1 MQLRLGVCGAGTP
14 TMAREDGCGWVDWRH
29 DHCPLAFPMTT
40 APTTPLLFPHVDPR
54 RQAMHLFFQGY
65 PLRAISELL
74 QVPEGTVSTWKK
86 RDGWDDIKPIDR
98 VDFAIESRM
107 VQLVMK
113 ETKTGGDFKEID
125 LLGRQLERIA
135 RVNKYSHGGNEAD
148 LNPKVAN
155 RNKGARKAPDRNV
168 VEPEQQARLIEQFE
182 STMFGYQRT
191 WFEAGK
197 HHRIRNLLKSR
208 QIGATYFFA
217 FEAFID
223 ALVTGRNQIFMSAS
237 KAQAHMF
244 KQYIIQFAKGEG
256 VELKGDP
263 MVLPNGAHLYF
274 LGTNTR
280 TAQGYHG
287 NIYMDEYFWIHGFMD
302 FRKVASGM
310 AMHKK
315 WRQTYISTPSSLSH
329 PAYKFW
335 SGAHFNRGKAKADRI
350 EVDLSHANLADGRLC
365 GDRHWR
371 QIVTVEDAVRGG
383 CDLFDLD
390 ELRGEYSEDEYRN
403 LLMCEFMDDTLSLFP
418 LLTLQR
424 CMVDSWE
431 LWDDYK
437 PFAARPFGYRAV
449 WIGYDPAKGAAGS
462 DSAGCAVLAPPLAPG
477 GKFRILERHRWSG
490 MDFDAQAR
498 AIRAMCD
505 RYHVTYIGIDTTGI
519 GEGVYQ
525 LVKQFFP
532 AVTAIQYNPNVK
544 MRMVMKAQDVMNKGR
559 LEFDSG
565 MTDLA
570 QAFMSIRRTVTQS
583 GKLPTFEASRSE
595 ETSHADI
602 AWATMQALL
611 HEPLEGTTSTNSSFL
626 EIYQ

>member
-1 MQLRLGVCGAGTP
+1 
-14 TMAREDGCGWVDWRH
+14 
-29 DHCPLAFPMTT
+29 MT
-40 APTTPLLFPHVDPR
+40 APLLFPHIEPR
-54 RQAMHLFFQGY
+54 RQAMHLYFQGY
-65 PLRAISELL
+65 KIRAIAELL
-74 QVPEGTVSTWKK
+74 ATPEGTVGTWKS

-98 VDFAIESRM
+98 VDFAIEARM
-107 VQLVMK
+107 CQLIAK
-113 ETKTGGDFKEID
+113 EVKTGGDFKEID

-135 RVNKYSHGGNEAD
+135 RVNKYRKDGNEAD

-155 RNKGARKAPDRNV
+155 RNRGPKKAPERNV
-168 VEPEQQARLIEQFE
+168 VEPDQQERLLERFE

-191 WFEAGK
+191 WYEAGK
-197 HHRIRNLLKSR
+197 QHRIRDLLKSR

-223 ALVTGRNQIFMSAS
+223 ALVTGRNQIFLSAS
-237 KAQAHMF
+237 KAQAHVF
-244 KQYIIQFAKGEG
+244 KQYIIQFAKDEG

-274 LGTNTR
+274 LGTNAR
-280 TAQGYHG
+280 TAQSYHG
-287 NIYMDEYFWIHGFMD
+287 NIYMDEYFWIHGFLE

-329 PAYKFW
+329 PAYSFW
-335 SGAHFNRGKAKADRI
+335 SGANFNRGKPKADRVEI
-350 EVDLSHANLADGRLC
+350 DLSHANLSGGKLCADGQ
-365 GDRHWR
+365 WR
-371 QIVTVEDAVRGG
+371 QIVTVEDAVLGG

-390 ELRGEYSEDEYRN
+390 TLRGEYSEEEYLN
-403 LLMCEFMDDTLSLFP
+403 LLMCEFMDDTSSVFP
-418 LLTLQR
+418 LATLQR

-437 PFAARPFGYRAV
+437 PFALRPLGNRSV
-449 WIGYDPAKGAAGS
+449 WIGYDPAKGGQG
-462 DSAGCAVLAPPLAPG
+462 DSAGCAVLVPPAVPG
-477 GKFRILERHRWSG
+477 GKFRVLERHRWSG

-498 AIRAMCD
+498 AIKAMCE
-505 RYHVTYIGIDTTGI
+505 RYNVGYIGIDTTGI

-525 LVKQFFP
+525 LVKQFYP
-532 AVTAIQYNPNVK
+532 AVTAIQYNPSVK
-544 MRMVMKAQDVMNKGR
+544 IQMVMKAQDVMNKGR

-570 QAFMSIRRTVTQS
+570 QAFMSIRRAVTAG
-583 GKLPTFEASRSE
+583 GKLPTFEASRSD

-611 HEPLEGTTSTNSSFL
+611 HEPLAGATGANTSMM
-626 EIYQ
+626 EIFS

>member
-1 MQLRLGVCGAGTP
+1 
-14 TMAREDGCGWVDWRH
+14 
-29 DHCPLAFPMTT
+29 MTT
-40 APTTPLLFPHVDPR
+40 APLVFPHIEPR

-65 PLRAISELL
+65 PLRAIAELL
-74 QVPEGTVSTWKK
+74 QTPEGTVSTWKK

-98 VDFAIESRM
+98 VDFAIEARM
-107 VQLVMK
+107 CQLIAK
-113 ETKTGGDFKEID
+113 EVKSGGDFKEID

-135 RVNKYSHGGNEAD
+135 RVNKYSNGGNETD

-155 RNKGARKAPDRNV
+155 RNKGPKKAPERNV
-168 VEPEQQARLIEQFE
+168 VEPEQQDRLLERFE

-191 WFEAGK
+191 WYEAGK
-197 HHRIRNLLKSR
+197 HHRIRDLLKSR

-223 ALVTGRNQIFMSAS
+223 ALVTGRNQIFLSAS
-237 KAQAHMF
+237 KAQAHVF
-244 KQYIIQFAKGEG
+244 KQYIIQFAKDEG

-274 LGTNTR
+274 LGTNAR
-280 TAQGYHG
+280 TAQSYHG
-287 NIYMDEYFWIHGFMD
+287 NIYMDEYFWIHGFLE

-329 PAYKFW
+329 PAYAFW
-335 SGAHFNRGKAKADRI
+335 SGANFNRGKPKAERVEI
-350 EVDLSHANLADGRLC
+350 DLSHTNLADGKLC
-365 GDRHWR
+365 ADGQWR

-383 CDLFDLD
+383 CDLFDLAQ
-390 ELRGEYSEDEYRN
+390 LRGEYSEEEYRN
-403 LLMCEFMDDTLSLFP
+403 LLMCEFMDDTSSVFP
-418 LLTLQR
+418 LATLQR

-437 PFAARPFGYRAV
+437 PFALRPLGNRSV
-449 WIGYDPAKGAAGS
+449 WIGYDPAKGGQG
-462 DSAGCAVLAPPLAPG
+462 DSAGCAVLAPPAVPG
-477 GKFRILERHRWSG
+477 GKFRVLERHRWSG

-498 AIRAMCD
+498 AIKTMCD
-505 RYHVTYIGIDTTGI
+505 RYNVGYIGIDTTGI

-525 LVKQFFP
+525 LVKQFYP
-532 AVTAIQYNPNVK
+532 AVTAIQYNPSVK
-544 MRMVMKAQDVMNKGR
+544 IQMVMKAQDVMNKGR

-565 MTDLA
+565 WTDLA
-570 QAFMSIRRTVTQS
+570 AAFMSIRRAVTAG
-583 GKLPTFEASRSE
+583 GKMPTFEASRSE

-611 HEPLEGTTSTNSSFL
+611 HEPLAGATGANTSMM
-626 EIYQ
+626 EIFA

>member
-1 MQLRLGVCGAGTP
+1 
-14 TMAREDGCGWVDWRH
+14 
-29 DHCPLAFPMTT
+29 MTT
-40 APTTPLLFPHVDPR
+40 APLLFPHIEPR

-65 PLRAISELL
+65 PLRAIAELL
-74 QVPEGTVSTWKK
+74 QTPEGTVSTWKK

-98 VDFAIESRM
+98 VDFAIEARM
-107 VQLVMK
+107 CQLIAK
-113 ETKTGGDFKEID
+113 EVKSGGDFKEID

-135 RVNKYSHGGNEAD
+135 RVNKYSSGGNEAD

-155 RNKGARKAPDRNV
+155 RNKGPKKAPERNV
-168 VEPEQQARLIEQFE
+168 VEPEQQERLIERFE

-191 WFEAGK
+191 WYEAGK
-197 HHRIRNLLKSR
+197 LHRIRDLLKSR

-223 ALVTGRNQIFMSAS
+223 ALVTGRNQIFLSAS
-237 KAQAHMF
+237 KAQAHVF
-244 KQYIIQFAKGEG
+244 KQYIIQFAKDEG

-274 LGTNTR
+274 LGTNAR
-280 TAQGYHG
+280 TAQSYHG
-287 NIYMDEYFWIHGFMD
+287 NIYMDEYFWIHGFLE

-329 PAYKFW
+329 PAYAFW
-335 SGAHFNRGKAKADRI
+335 SGANFNRGKPKADRVEI
-350 EVDLSHANLADGRLC
+350 DLSHANLSGGKLCADGQ
-365 GDRHWR
+365 WR

-383 CDLFDLD
+383 CDLFDL
-390 ELRGEYSEDEYRN
+390 EQLRSEYSEEEYLN
-403 LLMCEFMDDTLSLFP
+403 LLMCIFMDDTSSVFP
-418 LLTLQR
+418 LATLQR

-437 PFAARPFGYRAV
+437 PFALRPLGNRSV
-449 WIGYDPAKGAAGS
+449 WIGYDPAKGGQG
-462 DSAGCAVLAPPLAPG
+462 DSAGCAVLAPPAVPG
-477 GKFRILERHRWSG
+477 GKFRVLERHRWSG

-498 AIRAMCD
+498 AVKAMCE
-505 RYHVTYIGIDTTGI
+505 RYNVGYIGIDTTGI

-525 LVKQFFP
+525 LVKQFYP
-532 AVTAIQYNPNVK
+532 AATPIQYNPSVK
-544 MRMVMKAQDVMNKGR
+544 IQMVMKAQDVMNKGR

-565 MTDLA
+565 WTDLA
-570 QAFMSIRRTVTQS
+570 QAFMSIRRAVTAG

-611 HEPLEGTTSTNSSFL
+611 HEPLAGATGANTSSMEFF
-626 EIYQ
+626 

>member
-1 MQLRLGVCGAGTP
+1 
-14 TMAREDGCGWVDWRH
+14 
-29 DHCPLAFPMTT
+29 MT
-40 APTTPLLFPHVDPR
+40 APLLFPRIEPR

-65 PLRAISELL
+65 PLRAIAELL
-74 QVPEGTVSTWKK
+74 QTPEGTVSTWKK

-98 VDFAIESRM
+98 VDFAIEARM
-107 VQLVMK
+107 CQLIAK
-113 ETKTGGDFKEID
+113 EVKTGGDFKEID

-135 RVNKYSHGGNEAD
+135 RVNKYSNGGNEAD

-155 RNKGARKAPDRNV
+155 RNRGPKKAPERNV
-168 VEPEQQARLIEQFE
+168 VEPEQQERLIERFE
-182 STMFGYQRT
+182 STMFDYQRV
-191 WFEAGK
+191 WYEAGK
-197 HHRIRNLLKSR
+197 QYRRRNLLKSR

-223 ALVTGRNQIFMSAS
+223 ALVTGRNQIFLSAS
-237 KAQAHMF
+237 KSQAHIF
-244 KQYIIQFAKGEG
+244 KQYIIQFANAEG

-274 LGTNTR
+274 LGTNAR

-287 NIYMDEYFWIHGFMD
+287 NIYMDEYFWIHGFAD
-302 FRKVASGM
+302 FRNVASGM

-329 PAYKFW
+329 PAYAFW
-335 SGAHFNRGKAKADRI
+335 SGANFNRGKAKADRVEI
-350 EVDLSHANLADGRLC
+350 DLSHANLASGKLCADGQ
-365 GDRHWR
+365 WR

-390 ELRGEYSEDEYRN
+390 QLRSEYSEEEYLN
-403 LLMCEFMDDTLSLFP
+403 LLMCIFMDDTSSVFP
-418 LLTLQR
+418 LAMLQR

-431 LWDDYK
+431 VWEDYK
-437 PFAARPFGYRAV
+437 HFALRPMGNRPV
-449 WIGYDPAKGAAGS
+449 WIGYDPAKGGQG
-462 DSAGCAVLAPPLAPG
+462 DSAGCAVLAPPAVPG
-477 GKFRILERHRWSG
+477 GKFRVLERHRWSG

-498 AIRAMCD
+498 AIKAMCE
-505 RYHVTYIGIDTTGI
+505 RYNVCYIGIDTTGI

-525 LVKQFFP
+525 LVKQFYP
-532 AVTAIQYNPNVK
+532 AATPIQYNPSVK
-544 MRMVMKAQDVMNKGR
+544 IQMVMKAQDVMNKGR

-565 MTDLA
+565 WTDLA
-570 QAFMSIRRTVTQS
+570 QAFMSIRRAVTAG

-611 HEPLEGTTSTNSSFL
+611 HEPLAGATGANTSMM
-626 EIYQ
+626 EIFA

>member
-1 MQLRLGVCGAGTP
+1 
-14 TMAREDGCGWVDWRH
+14 
-29 DHCPLAFPMTT
+29 
-40 APTTPLLFPHVDPR
+40 
-54 RQAMHLFFQGY
+54 MHLYFQGY
-65 PLRAISELL
+65 KVRAIAELL
-74 QVPEGTVSTWKK
+74 ATPEGTVGTWKS

-98 VDFAIESRM
+98 VDFAIEARM
-107 VQLVMK
+107 CQLIAK
-113 ETKTGGDFKEID
+113 EVKSGGDFKEID

-135 RVNKYSHGGNEAD
+135 RVNRYSNGGNEAD

-155 RNKGARKAPDRNV
+155 RNKGPKKAPERNV
-168 VEPEQQARLIEQFE
+168 VEPDQQARLIERFE

-191 WFEAGK
+191 WYEAGNQY
-197 HHRIRNLLKSR
+197 RIRNLLKSR

-223 ALVTGRNQIFMSAS
+223 ALVTGRNQIFLSAS
-237 KAQAHMF
+237 KAQAHVF
-244 KQYIIQFAKGEG
+244 KQYIIQFAKEEG

-274 LGTNTR
+274 LGTNAR
-280 TAQGYHG
+280 TAQSYHG
-287 NIYMDEYFWIHGFMD
+287 NIYMDEYFWIHGFLE

-329 PAYKFW
+329 PAYAFW
-335 SGAHFNRGKAKADRI
+335 SGANFNRGKPKADRVEI
-350 EVDLSHANLADGRLC
+350 DLSHASLAGGKLCADGQ
-365 GDRHWR
+365 WR

-383 CDLFDLD
+383 CNLFDLD
-390 ELRGEYSEDEYRN
+390 QLRSEYSEEEYLN
-403 LLMCEFMDDTLSLFP
+403 LLMCIFMDDTSSVFP
-418 LLTLQR
+418 LVTLQR

-437 PFAARPFGYRAV
+437 PFALRPLGSRPV
-449 WIGYDPAKGAAGS
+449 WIGYDPAKGGQG
-462 DSAGCAVLAPPLAPG
+462 DSAGCAVLAPPAVPG
-477 GKFRILERHRWSG
+477 GKFRVLERHRWSG

-498 AIRAMCD
+498 AIKAMCE
-505 RYHVTYIGIDTTGI
+505 RYNVCYIGIDTTGI

-525 LVKQFFP
+525 LVKQFYP
-532 AVTAIQYNPNVK
+532 AATPIQYNPSVK
-544 MRMVMKAQDVMNKGR
+544 IQMVMKAQDVMNKGR

-565 MTDLA
+565 WTDLA
-570 QAFMSIRRTVTQS
+570 QAFMSIRRAVTAG
-583 GKLPTFEASRSE
+583 GKMPTFEASRSD

-611 HEPLEGTTSTNSSFL
+611 HEPLAGATGANTSMM
-626 EIYQ
+626 EIFA

>member
-1 MQLRLGVCGAGTP
+1 
-14 TMAREDGCGWVDWRH
+14 
-29 DHCPLAFPMTT
+29 MTT
-40 APTTPLLFPHVDPR
+40 APLLFPHIEPR

-65 PLRAISELL
+65 PLRAIAELL
-74 QVPEGTVSTWKK
+74 QTPEGTVSTWKK

-98 VDFAIESRM
+98 VDFALEARLC
-107 VQLVMK
+107 QLIAK
-113 ETKTGGDFKEID
+113 EQKSGGDFKEID
-125 LLGRQLERIA
+125 LLGRQLERVA
-135 RVNKYSHGGNEAD
+135 RVNRYSNGGNEAD

-155 RNKGARKAPDRNV
+155 RNKGPKKAPERNV
-168 VEPEQQARLIEQFE
+168 VEPEQQERLIERFE
-182 STMFGYQRT
+182 STMFGYQRV
-191 WFEAGK
+191 WYEAGQQY
-197 HHRIRNLLKSR
+197 RIRNLLKSR

-237 KAQAHMF
+237 KAQAHVF
-244 KQYIIQFAKGEG
+244 KQYIIQFAKEEG

-274 LGTNTR
+274 LGTNAR
-280 TAQGYHG
+280 TAQSYHG
-287 NIYMDEYFWIHGFMD
+287 NTYMDEYFWIHGFLE

-329 PAYKFW
+329 PAYSFW
-335 SGAHFNRGKAKADRI
+335 SGANFNRGKAKADRVEI
-350 EVDLSHANLADGRLC
+350 DLSHANLASGKLCADGQ
-365 GDRHWR
+365 WR

-390 ELRGEYSEDEYRN
+390 QLRGEYSEEEYRN
-403 LLMCEFMDDTLSLFP
+403 LLMCEFMDDTASVFP
-418 LLTLQR
+418 LATLQR

-431 LWDDYK
+431 VWDDYK
-437 PFAARPFGYRAV
+437 PHALRPLGNRAV
-449 WIGYDPAKGAAGS
+449 WIGYDPAKGGQG
-462 DSAGCAVLAPPLAPG
+462 DSAGCAVLAPPSVPG
-477 GKFRILERHRWSG
+477 GKFRVLERHRWQG

-505 RYHVTYIGIDTTGI
+505 RYNVTYIGIDTTGI

-525 LVKQFFP
+525 LVKQFYP
-532 AVTAIQYNPNVK
+532 AVHSIQYNPSVK
-544 MRMVMKAQDVMNKGR
+544 IQMVMKAQDVMNKGR
-559 LEFDSG
+559 LEFDCG

-570 QAFMSIRRTVTQS
+570 QAFMSIRRAVTAG

-595 ETSHADI
+595 EVSHADI

-611 HEPLEGTTSTNSSFL
+611 HEPLAGANGTNTSMM
-626 EIYQ
+626 EIFS

>member
-1 MQLRLGVCGAGTP
+1 
-14 TMAREDGCGWVDWRH
+14 
-29 DHCPLAFPMTT
+29 
-40 APTTPLLFPHVDPR
+40 
-54 RQAMHLFFQGY
+54 MHLYFQGY
-65 PLRAISELL
+65 KIRAIAELL
-74 QVPEGTVSTWKK
+74 ATPEGTVGTWKS

-98 VDFAIESRM
+98 VDFALEARM
-107 VQLVMK
+107 CQLIAK
-113 ETKTGGDFKEID
+113 EVKTGGDFKEID
-125 LLGRQLERIA
+125 LLGRQLERVA
-135 RVNKYSHGGNEAD
+135 RVNRYSNGGNEVD

-155 RNKGARKAPDRNV
+155 RNKGPKKAPERNV
-168 VEPEQQARLIEQFE
+168 VEPEQQARLIERFE

-191 WFEAGK
+191 WYEAGNQY
-197 HHRIRNLLKSR
+197 RIRNLLKSR

-223 ALVTGRNQIFMSAS
+223 ALVTGRNQIFLSAS
-237 KAQAHMF
+237 KAQAHVF
-244 KQYIIQFAKGEG
+244 KQYIIQFAKEEG

-274 LGTNTR
+274 LGTNAR
-280 TAQGYHG
+280 TAQSYHG
-287 NIYMDEYFWIHGFMD
+287 NIYMDEYFWIHGFLE

-329 PAYKFW
+329 PAYAFW
-335 SGAHFNRGKAKADRI
+335 SGANFNRGKPKADRVEI
-350 EVDLSHANLADGRLC
+350 DLSHANLADGKLC
-365 GDRHWR
+365 ADGQWR

-383 CDLFDLD
+383 CDLFDLAQ
-390 ELRGEYSEDEYRN
+390 LRSEYSEEEYLN
-403 LLMCEFMDDTLSLFP
+403 LLMCIFMDDTSSVFP
-418 LLTLQR
+418 LATLQR

-437 PFAARPFGYRAV
+437 PFALRPLGSRPV
-449 WIGYDPAKGAAGS
+449 WIGYDPAKGGQG
-462 DSAGCAVLAPPLAPG
+462 DSAGCAVLAPPAVPG
-477 GKFRILERHRWSG
+477 GKFRVLERHRWSG

-498 AIRAMCD
+498 AIKAMCE
-505 RYHVTYIGIDTTGI
+505 RYNVGYIGIDTTGI

-525 LVKQFFP
+525 LVKQFYP
-532 AVTAIQYNPNVK
+532 AATPIQYNPSVK
-544 MRMVMKAQDVMNKGR
+544 IQMVMKAQDVMNKGR

-565 MTDLA
+565 WTDLA
-570 QAFMSIRRTVTQS
+570 QAFMSIRRAVTAG

-611 HEPLEGTTSTNSSFL
+611 HEPLAGATGTNTSMM
-626 EIYQ
+626 EIFA

>member
-1 MQLRLGVCGAGTP
+1 
-14 TMAREDGCGWVDWRH
+14 
-29 DHCPLAFPMTT
+29 
-40 APTTPLLFPHVDPR
+40 
-54 RQAMHLFFQGY
+54 MHLFFQGY
-65 PLRAISELL
+65 PLRAIAELL
-74 QVPEGTVSTWKK
+74 AVPEGTVSTWKK

-107 VQLVMK
+107 CQLIAK
-113 ETKTGGDFKEID
+113 EVKTGGDLKEID

-135 RVNKYSHGGNEAD
+135 RVNRYSNGGNEAD

-155 RNKGARKAPDRNV
+155 RNKGPKKAPVRNV
-168 VEPEQQARLIEQFE
+168 VEPEQQARLIERFE
-182 STMFGYQRT
+182 STMFGYQRV
-191 WFEAGK
+191 WHEAGK
-197 HHRIRNLLKSR
+197 WHRIRDLLKSR
-208 QIGATYFFA
+208 QIGATYYFG

-223 ALVTGRNQIFMSAS
+223 ALVTGRNQIFLSAS
-237 KAQAHMF
+237 KAQAHVF
-244 KQYIIQFAKGEG
+244 KQYIIQFAKDEG

-263 MVLPNGAHLYF
+263 IVLPNGAHLYF
-274 LGTNTR
+274 LGTNAR
-280 TAQGYHG
+280 TAQSYHG
-287 NIYMDEYFWIHGFMD
+287 NIYMDEYFWIHGFLE

-329 PAYKFW
+329 PAYAFW
-335 SGAHFNRGKAKADRI
+335 SGANFNRGKAKADRVEI
-350 EVDLSHANLADGRLC
+350 DLSHANLASGKLCADGQ
-365 GDRHWR
+365 WR

-390 ELRGEYSEDEYRN
+390 QLRGEYSEDEYRN
-403 LLMCEFMDDTLSLFP
+403 LLMCEFMDDTSSVFP
-418 LLTLQR
+418 LATLQR

-437 PFAARPFGYRAV
+437 PFALRPLGNRSV
-449 WIGYDPAKGAAGS
+449 WIGYDPAKGGQG
-462 DSAGCAVLAPPLAPG
+462 DSAGCVVLAPPAVPG
-477 GKFRILERHRWSG
+477 GKFRVLERHRWSG

-498 AIRAMCD
+498 AIKAMCE
-505 RYHVTYIGIDTTGI
+505 RYNVGYIGIDTTGI

-525 LVKQFFP
+525 LVKQFYP
-532 AVTAIQYNPNVK
+532 AVTPIQYNPSVK
-544 MRMVMKAQDVMNKGR
+544 IQMVMKAQDVMNKGR

-570 QAFMSIRRTVTQS
+570 QAFMSIRRSVTAG
-583 GKLPTFEASRSE
+583 GKMPTFEASRSE

-611 HEPLEGTTSTNSSFL
+611 HEPLAGATGANTSMM
-626 EIYQ
+626 EIFA

>member
-1 MQLRLGVCGAGTP
+1 
-14 TMAREDGCGWVDWRH
+14 
-29 DHCPLAFPMTT
+29 
-40 APTTPLLFPHVDPR
+40 
-54 RQAMHLFFQGY
+54 MHLYFQGY
-65 PLRAISELL
+65 KIRAIAELL
-74 QVPEGTVSTWKK
+74 ATPEGTVGTWKS

-98 VDFAIESRM
+98 VDFALEARM
-107 VQLVMK
+107 CQLIAK
-113 ETKTGGDFKEID
+113 EVKTGGDFKEID
-125 LLGRQLERIA
+125 LLGRQLERVA
-135 RVNKYSHGGNEAD
+135 RVNRYSNGGNEVD

-155 RNKGARKAPDRNV
+155 RNKGPKKAPERNV
-168 VEPEQQARLIEQFE
+168 VEPEQQARLIERFE

-191 WFEAGK
+191 WYEAGNQY
-197 HHRIRNLLKSR
+197 RIRNLLKSR

-223 ALVTGRNQIFMSAS
+223 ALVTGRNQIFLSAS
-237 KAQAHMF
+237 KAQAHVF
-244 KQYIIQFAKGEG
+244 KQYIIQFAKEEG

-274 LGTNTR
+274 LGTNAR
-280 TAQGYHG
+280 TAQSYHG
-287 NIYMDEYFWIHGFMD
+287 NIYMDEYFWIHGFLE

-329 PAYKFW
+329 PAYAFW
-335 SGAHFNRGKAKADRI
+335 SGANFNRGKPKADRVEI
-350 EVDLSHANLADGRLC
+350 DLSHANLAGGKLCADGQ
-365 GDRHWR
+365 WR

-383 CDLFDLD
+383 CDLFDLAQ
-390 ELRGEYSEDEYRN
+390 LRSEYSEEEYLN
-403 LLMCEFMDDTLSLFP
+403 LLMCIFMDDTSSVFP
-418 LLTLQR
+418 LATLQR

-437 PFAARPFGYRAV
+437 PFALRPLGNRSV
-449 WIGYDPAKGAAGS
+449 WIGYDPAKGGQG
-462 DSAGCAVLAPPLAPG
+462 DSAGCAVLAPPAVPG
-477 GKFRILERHRWSG
+477 GKFRVLERHRWSG

-498 AIRAMCD
+498 AIKAMCE
-505 RYHVTYIGIDTTGI
+505 RYNVGYIGIDTTGI

-525 LVKQFFP
+525 LVKQFYP
-532 AVTAIQYNPNVK
+532 AATPIQYTPSVK
-544 MRMVMKAQDVMNKGR
+544 IQMVMKAQDVMNKGR

-565 MTDLA
+565 WTDLA
-570 QAFMSIRRTVTQS
+570 QAFMSIRRAVTAG

-611 HEPLEGTTSTNSSFL
+611 HEPLAGATGTNTSMM
-626 EIYQ
+626 EIFA

>member
-1 MQLRLGVCGAGTP
+1 
-14 TMAREDGCGWVDWRH
+14 
-29 DHCPLAFPMTT
+29 MTT
-40 APTTPLLFPHVDPR
+40 APLLFPHIEPR

-65 PLRAISELL
+65 PLRAIAELL
-74 QVPEGTVSTWKK
+74 QTPEGTVSTWKK

-98 VDFAIESRM
+98 VDFALEARLC
-107 VQLVMK
+107 QLIAK
-113 ETKTGGDFKEID
+113 EQKTGGDFKEID
-125 LLGRQLERIA
+125 LLGRQLERVA
-135 RVNKYSHGGNEAD
+135 RVNRYSNGGNEAD

-155 RNKGARKAPDRNV
+155 RNKGPKKAPERNV
-168 VEPEQQARLIEQFE
+168 VEPEQQARLIERFE
-182 STMFGYQRT
+182 STMFGYQRI
-191 WFEAGK
+191 WYEAGNQ
-197 HHRIRNLLKSR
+197 HRIRNLLKSR

-237 KAQAHMF
+237 KAQAHVF
-244 KQYIIQFAKGEG
+244 KQYIIQFAKEEG

-274 LGTNTR
+274 LGTNAR
-280 TAQGYHG
+280 TAQSYHG
-287 NIYMDEYFWIHGFMD
+287 NTYMDEYFWIHGFID

-329 PAYKFW
+329 PAYSYW
-335 SGAHFNRGKAKADRI
+335 SGAHYNRGKAKADRVEI
-350 EVDLSHANLADGRLC
+350 DLSHANLANGKLC
-365 GDRHWR
+365 ADRQWR

-390 ELRGEYSEDEYRN
+390 ELRGEYSEEEYRN
-403 LLMCEFMDDTLSLFP
+403 LLMCEFMDDTSSVFP
-418 LLTLQR
+418 LATLQR

-431 LWDDYK
+431 VWDDYK
-437 PFAARPFGYRAV
+437 PHAMRPLGNRQV
-449 WIGYDPAKGAAGS
+449 WIGYDPAKGGQG
-462 DSAGCAVLAPPLAPG
+462 DSAGCAVLAPPSVPG
-477 GKFRILERHRWSG
+477 GKFRVLERHRWQG

-505 RYHVTYIGIDTTGI
+505 RYNVTYIGIDTTGI

-525 LVKQFFP
+525 LVKQFYP
-532 AVTAIQYNPNVK
+532 AVHSIQYNPSVK
-544 MRMVMKAQDVMNKGR
+544 IQMVMKAQDVMNKGR

-570 QAFMSIRRTVTQS
+570 QAFMSIRRAVTAG

-595 ETSHADI
+595 EVSHADI

-611 HEPLEGTTSTNSSFL
+611 HEPLAGANGTNTSMM
-626 EIYQ
+626 EIFS

>member
-1 MQLRLGVCGAGTP
+1 
-14 TMAREDGCGWVDWRH
+14 
-29 DHCPLAFPMTT
+29 
-40 APTTPLLFPHVDPR
+40 
-54 RQAMHLFFQGY
+54 MHLYFQGY
-65 PLRAISELL
+65 KIRAIAELL
-74 QVPEGTVSTWKK
+74 ATPEGTVGTWKS

-98 VDFAIESRM
+98 VDFAIEARM
-107 VQLVMK
+107 CQLIAK
-113 ETKTGGDFKEID
+113 EVKTGGDFKEID

-135 RVNKYSHGGNEAD
+135 RVNKYSKGGNEAD

-155 RNKGARKAPDRNV
+155 RNRGPKKAPERNV
-168 VEPEQQARLIEQFE
+168 VEPEQQERLIERFE
-182 STMFGYQRT
+182 STMFDYQRV
-191 WFEAGK
+191 WYEAGNQ
-197 HHRIRNLLKSR
+197 HRIRNLLKSR

-237 KAQAHMF
+237 KAQAHVF
-244 KQYIIQFAKGEG
+244 KQYIIQFAKDEG

-263 MVLPNGAHLYF
+263 MVLPNGAHMYF
-274 LGTNTR
+274 LGTNVR
-280 TAQGYHG
+280 TAQSYHG
-287 NIYMDEYFWIHGFMD
+287 NTYMDEYFWIHGFLE

-315 WRQTYISTPSSLSH
+315 WRQTYISTPSSLTH
-329 PAYKFW
+329 PAYAFW
-335 SGAHFNRGKAKADRI
+335 SGANFNRGKPKVDRVEI
-350 EVDLSHANLADGRLC
+350 DLSHANLASGKLCADGQ
-365 GDRHWR
+365 WR

-390 ELRGEYSEDEYRN
+390 QLRSEYSEEEYLN
-403 LLMCEFMDDTLSLFP
+403 LLMCIFMDDTSSVFP
-418 LLTLQR
+418 LATLQR

-437 PFAARPFGYRAV
+437 PFALRPLGNRSV
-449 WIGYDPAKGAAGS
+449 WIGYDPAKGGQG
-462 DSAGCAVLAPPLAPG
+462 DSAGCAVLAPPAVPG
-477 GKFRILERHRWSG
+477 GKFRVLERHRWSG

-498 AIRAMCD
+498 AIKAMCE
-505 RYHVTYIGIDTTGI
+505 RYNVGYIGIDTTGI

-525 LVKQFFP
+525 LVKQFYP
-532 AVTAIQYNPNVK
+532 AVTAIQYNPSVK
-544 MRMVMKAQDVMNKGR
+544 IQMVMKAQDVMNKGR

-570 QAFMSIRRTVTQS
+570 QAFMSIRRAVTAG
-583 GKLPTFEASRSE
+583 GKLPTFEASRSD

-611 HEPLEGTTSTNSSFL
+611 HEPLAGATGANTSMM
-626 EIYQ
+626 EIFS

>member
-1 MQLRLGVCGAGTP
+1 
-14 TMAREDGCGWVDWRH
+14 
-29 DHCPLAFPMTT
+29 MT
-40 APTTPLLFPHVDPR
+40 APLLFPHIEPR
-54 RQAMHLFFQGY
+54 RQAMHLYFQGY
-65 PLRAISELL
+65 KIRAIAELL
-74 QVPEGTVSTWKK
+74 ATPEGTVGTWKS

-98 VDFAIESRM
+98 VDFALEARM
-107 VQLVMK
+107 CQLIAK
-113 ETKTGGDFKEID
+113 EVKTGGDFKEID
-125 LLGRQLERIA
+125 LLGRQLERVA
-135 RVNKYSHGGNEAD
+135 RVNRYSNGGNEVD

-155 RNKGARKAPDRNV
+155 RNKGPKKAPERNV
-168 VEPEQQARLIEQFE
+168 VEPEQQARLIERFE

-191 WFEAGK
+191 WYEAGNQY
-197 HHRIRNLLKSR
+197 RIRNLLKSR

-223 ALVTGRNQIFMSAS
+223 ALVTGRNQIFLSAS
-237 KAQAHMF
+237 KAQAHVF
-244 KQYIIQFAKGEG
+244 KQYIIQFAKEEG

-274 LGTNTR
+274 LGTNAR
-280 TAQGYHG
+280 TAQSYHG
-287 NIYMDEYFWIHGFMD
+287 NIYMDEYFWIHGFLE

-329 PAYKFW
+329 PAYAFW
-335 SGAHFNRGKAKADRI
+335 SGANFNRGKPKADRVEI
-350 EVDLSHANLADGRLC
+350 DLSHANLADGKLC
-365 GDRHWR
+365 ADGQWR

-383 CDLFDLD
+383 CDLFDLAQ
-390 ELRGEYSEDEYRN
+390 LRSEYSEEEYLN
-403 LLMCEFMDDTLSLFP
+403 LLMCIFMDDTSSVFP
-418 LLTLQR
+418 LATLQR

-437 PFAARPFGYRAV
+437 PFALRPLGSRPV
-449 WIGYDPAKGAAGS
+449 WIGYDPAKGGQG
-462 DSAGCAVLAPPLAPG
+462 DSAGCAVLAPPAVPG
-477 GKFRILERHRWSG
+477 GKFRVLERHRWSG

-498 AIRAMCD
+498 AIKAMCE
-505 RYHVTYIGIDTTGI
+505 RYNVGYIGIDTTGI

-525 LVKQFFP
+525 LVKQFYP
-532 AVTAIQYNPNVK
+532 AATPIQYNPSVK
-544 MRMVMKAQDVMNKGR
+544 IQMVMKAQDVMNKGR

-565 MTDLA
+565 WTDLA
-570 QAFMSIRRTVTQS
+570 QAFMSIRRAVTAG

-611 HEPLEGTTSTNSSFL
+611 HEPLAGATGTNTSMM
-626 EIYQ
+626 EIFA

>member
-1 MQLRLGVCGAGTP
+1 
-14 TMAREDGCGWVDWRH
+14 
-29 DHCPLAFPMTT
+29 MT
-40 APTTPLLFPHVDPR
+40 APLLFPHIEPR

-65 PLRAISELL
+65 PLRAIAELL
-74 QVPEGTVSTWKK
+74 QTPEGTVSTWKK

-98 VDFAIESRM
+98 VDFAIEARM
-107 VQLVMK
+107 CQLIAK
-113 ETKTGGDFKEID
+113 EVKTGGDFKEID

-135 RVNKYSHGGNEAD
+135 RVNKYSNGGNEAD

-155 RNKGARKAPDRNV
+155 RNRGPKKAPERNV
-168 VEPEQQARLIEQFE
+168 VEPEQQERLIERFE

-191 WFEAGK
+191 WYEAGNQ
-197 HHRIRNLLKSR
+197 HRIRNLLKSR

-223 ALVTGRNQIFMSAS
+223 ALVTGRNQIFLSAS
-237 KAQAHMF
+237 KAQAHVF
-244 KQYIIQFAKGEG
+244 KQYIIQFAKEEG

-274 LGTNTR
+274 LGTNAR
-280 TAQGYHG
+280 TAQSYHG
-287 NIYMDEYFWIHGFMD
+287 NIYMDEYFWIHGFLE

-329 PAYKFW
+329 PAYAFW
-335 SGAHFNRGKAKADRI
+335 SGANFNRGKAKADRVEI
-350 EVDLSHANLADGRLC
+350 DLSHANLASGKLCADGQ
-365 GDRHWR
+365 WR

-390 ELRGEYSEDEYRN
+390 QLRSEYSEEEYLN
-403 LLMCEFMDDTLSLFP
+403 LLMCIFMDDTSSVFP
-418 LLTLQR
+418 LVTLQR

-437 PFAARPFGYRAV
+437 PFALRPLGSRPV
-449 WIGYDPAKGAAGS
+449 WIGYDPAKGGQG
-462 DSAGCAVLAPPLAPG
+462 DSAGCAVLAPPAVPG
-477 GKFRILERHRWSG
+477 GKFRVLERHRWSG

-498 AIRAMCD
+498 AIKAMCE
-505 RYHVTYIGIDTTGI
+505 RYNVCYIGIDTTGI

-525 LVKQFFP
+525 LVKQFYP
-532 AVTAIQYNPNVK
+532 AATPIQYNPSVK
-544 MRMVMKAQDVMNKGR
+544 IQMVMKAQDVMNKGR

-565 MTDLA
+565 WTDLA
-570 QAFMSIRRTVTQS
+570 QAFMSIRRAVTAG

-611 HEPLEGTTSTNSSFL
+611 HEPLAGATGANTSMM
-626 EIYQ
+626 EIFA

>member
-1 MQLRLGVCGAGTP
+1 
-14 TMAREDGCGWVDWRH
+14 
-29 DHCPLAFPMTT
+29 
-40 APTTPLLFPHVDPR
+40 
-54 RQAMHLFFQGY
+54 MHLYFQGY
-65 PLRAISELL
+65 KVRAIAELL
-74 QVPEGTVSTWKK
+74 ATPEGTVGTWKS

-98 VDFAIESRM
+98 VDFAIEARM
-107 VQLVMK
+107 CQLIAK
-113 ETKTGGDFKEID
+113 EVKTGGDFKEID

-135 RVNKYSHGGNEAD
+135 RVNKYSSGGNEAD

-155 RNKGARKAPDRNV
+155 RNKGPKKAPERNV
-168 VEPEQQARLIEQFE
+168 VEPDQQERLIERFE

-191 WFEAGK
+191 WYEAGNQY
-197 HHRIRNLLKSR
+197 RIRNLLKSR

-223 ALVTGRNQIFMSAS
+223 ALVTGRNQIFLSAS
-237 KAQAHMF
+237 KAQAHVF
-244 KQYIIQFAKGEG
+244 KQYIIQFAKDEG

-274 LGTNTR
+274 LGTNAR
-280 TAQGYHG
+280 TAQSYHG
-287 NIYMDEYFWIHGFMD
+287 NIYMDEYFWIHGFLE

-329 PAYKFW
+329 PAYAFW
-335 SGAHFNRGKAKADRI
+335 SGANFNRGKPKADRI
-350 EVDLSHANLADGRLC
+350 EIDLSHANLAGGKLCADGQ
-365 GDRHWR
+365 WR

-383 CDLFDLD
+383 CNLFDLD
-390 ELRGEYSEDEYRN
+390 QLRSEYSEEEYLN
-403 LLMCEFMDDTLSLFP
+403 LLMCIFMDDTSSVFP
-418 LLTLQR
+418 LVTLQR

-437 PFAARPFGYRAV
+437 PFALRPLGIRPV
-449 WIGYDPAKGAAGS
+449 WIGYDPAKGGQG
-462 DSAGCAVLAPPLAPG
+462 DSAGCAVLAPPAVPG
-477 GKFRILERHRWSG
+477 GKFRVLERHRWSG

-498 AIRAMCD
+498 AIKAMCE
-505 RYHVTYIGIDTTGI
+505 RYNVGYIGIDTTGI

-525 LVKQFFP
+525 LVKQFYP
-532 AVTAIQYNPNVK
+532 AATPIQYNPSVK
-544 MRMVMKAQDVMNKGR
+544 IQMVMKAQDVMNKGR

-565 MTDLA
+565 WTDLA
-570 QAFMSIRRTVTQS
+570 QAFMSIRRAVTAG
-583 GKLPTFEASRSE
+583 GKMPTFEASRSD

-611 HEPLEGTTSTNSSFL
+611 HEPLAGATGANTSMM
-626 EIYQ
+626 EIFA